1 MLSLR
6 ATVVIQKTHM
16 HLDIINVVIPSS
28 LEATEAARGNGIVL
42 QFNGKDLV
50 VSVHYHKYIY
60 KSTNRMLC
68 PCPVLNAAIAYGAT
82 VAAASH
88 DANVLQID
96 ALFRVNELILEITA
110 VCSDHVEAAIISP
123 PLRMGEILHYEKDF
137 VLQRLHK
144 YICVT

>member
-1 MLSLR
+1 
-6 ATVVIQKTHM
+6 VV
-16 HLDIINVVIPSS
+16 PSS
-28 LEATEAARGNGIVL
+28 LETAEAARGNGIVL
-42 QFNGKDLV
+42 RFNGKDLV

-96 ALFRVNELILEITA
+96 ALFCINEMILEIMA
-110 VCSDHVEAAIISP
+110 VCSDHVVAAVISP
-123 PLRMGEILHYEKDF
+123 SLQIGEILHYDLEF
-137 VLQRLHK
+137 VLQRVRE
-144 YICVT
+144 YIRVI